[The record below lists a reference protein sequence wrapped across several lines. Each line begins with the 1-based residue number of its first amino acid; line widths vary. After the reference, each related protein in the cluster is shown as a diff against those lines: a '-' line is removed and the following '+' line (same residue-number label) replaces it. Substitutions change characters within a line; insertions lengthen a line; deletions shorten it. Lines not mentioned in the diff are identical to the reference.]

1 MKKLISC
8 LTIILSLFIVITVPG
23 LTAEIDMKTNIRK
36 ATDGNNEFAIKMY
49 SELVKAEKG
58 NIFFSPYSISTALGM
73 VYAGAKGNT
82 EAEMAK
88 ALHFGMPQEQLHLT
102 FGQIINSLNNLPKED
117 GNELNVANAL
127 WAQKGYKFLDE
138 FLGITKTNYQAA
150 LEELDYQADVEL
162 CRKTINIW
170 VEKKTNEKIKNLIPS
185 GVLDK
190 GTRLVLTNA
199 IYFKGK
205 WMDEFD
211 KKNTKDEAFNFADGT
226 KADVPMM
233 NRTARYGYYSEEGF
247 QLLEM
252 PYAGKNLSMVILLP
266 DKTDGITELEKN
278 LTSVKLAQWLGKIRS
293 PEVIVSVPRF
303 KTESSF
309 SLADMLT
316 ALGMKEAFSP
326 SADFSGMTGGKDL
339 YISAVLHKAYV
350 DVNEEGTEAAAATGV
365 VMRVTAVRQPE
376 KPIVFKADHPFLFL
390 IRDKNTG
397 SILFMGRIMDPRK

>member
-1 MKKLISC
+1 MRKLTSC
-8 LTIILSLFIVITVPG
+8 LTTILSLFIVITFPAF
-23 LTAEIDMKTNIRK
+23 TAEVDMKTNIRT
-36 ATDGNNEFAIKMY
+36 ATYGNNQFSIEMY
-49 SELVKAEKG
+49 SKLAEAEKG
-58 NIFFSPYSISTALGM
+58 NLFFSPYSISTALGM
-73 VYAGAKGNT
+73 VYAGARGNT

-88 ALHFGMPQEQLHLT
+88 ALHFGMSQEQLHPT
-102 FGQIINSLNNLPKED
+102 FGQIIDTLNNLPKED

-127 WAQKGYKFLDE
+127 WAQKGYKFLDD
-138 FLGITKTNYQAA
+138 FLAVTKTNYQAA

-162 CRKTINIW
+162 CRKTINGW
-170 VEKKTNEKIKNLIPS
+170 VEKKTNEKIKNLIPA

-211 KKNTKDEAFNFADGT
+211 KNATKDEAFNFADGT

-233 NRTARYGYYSEEGF
+233 NRKGKYGYYSEEGF

-252 PYAGKNLSMVILLP
+252 PYAGKNLTMVILLP
-266 DKTDGITELEKN
+266 DKIDGIIELEKN
-278 LTSVKLAQWLGKIRS
+278 LTSEKLSEWLGKIRS

-326 SADFSGMTGGKDL
+326 YADFSGMTGGKDL

-365 VMRVTAVRQPE
+365 VMELKAVRHPE
-376 KPIVFKADHPFLFL
+376 KPVIFKADHPFLFL

-397 SILFMGRIMDPRK
+397 SILFMGRIMDPGK